1 MKVLVTGGSGLVGK
15 ALQKIHPEWIYV
27 SSQDANLLNYDECY
41 NLFFKYKPDAVIHLA
56 ALVGGLFLNIDKNTD
71 MFIKNM
77 RMELNVFECCQTFQI
92 QHAIFCLSTCI
103 FPDNVHYPL
112 HENMLHNGPPHDS
125 NYGYAYA
132 KRMIEVMCRGKY
144 HCIIP
149 TNIYGPHD
157 NFNLQNGHVIPVLIH
172 KAYQACLNDDVFKI
186 KGSGKALR
194 QFIHADD
201 VAFCISKILL
211 LDQPQNI
218 ILAPNETFEYSIQDI
233 VKIIAKEFNIKFIE
247 YDTRFSDGQLR
258 KTSSNQKL
266 RQIFGYDLQF
276 KSLEEGLK
284 ETIEWFKENYPNIR
298 L

>member
-27 SSQDANLLNYDECY
+27 SSQDADLLSYDECY
-41 NLFFKYKPDAVIHLA
+41 NLFFNHQPDAVIHLA
-56 ALVGGLFLNIDKNTD
+56 AMVGGLFLNIDKNTD

-77 RMELNVFECCQTFQI
+77 RMELNVFECCQSFGI
-92 QHAIFCLSTCI
+92 KHAIFCLSTCI
-103 FPDNVHYPL
+103 FPNNVKYPL
-112 HENMLHNGPPHDS
+112 REKMLHNGPPHES

-132 KRMIEVMCRGKY
+132 KRMIEVMCRNKY

-157 NFNLQNGHVIPVLIH
+157 NFNLKDGHVIPALIH
-172 KAYQACLNDDVFKI
+172 QAYLAYINDDIFKI
-186 KGSGKALR
+186 KGSGKAMR

-201 VAFCISKILL
+201 VAYCISKILFL
-211 LDQPQNI
+211 NKPQNI
-218 ILAPNETFEYSIQDI
+218 ILAPNDGHEVSIKDI
-233 VKIIAKEFNIKFIE
+233 VNIIAKEFNLKFIE

-266 RQIFGYDLQF
+266 RKLFNDIKF
-276 KSLEEGLK
+276 KPLEDGLK
-284 ETIEWFKENYPNIR
+284 ETIQWFKENYPDNVR